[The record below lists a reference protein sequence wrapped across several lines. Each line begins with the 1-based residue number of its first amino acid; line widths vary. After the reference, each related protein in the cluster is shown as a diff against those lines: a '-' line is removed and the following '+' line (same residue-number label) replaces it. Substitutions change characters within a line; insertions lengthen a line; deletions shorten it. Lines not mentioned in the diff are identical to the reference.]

1 MQVRSLAPARLS
13 DLWPQNFPSKETQ
26 YHNLSSIIIVA
37 RTSIDTFC
45 HYIILKMPLSVPEG
59 YSQYRTSA
67 SLLETAPSLPNFI
80 SQEGKTFMQVPT
92 IKRQKLDENNGSM
105 KIGTPKTTSTRRK
118 VSGMTSEERRQW
130 ARLQSAQHSKKTRER
145 HKAMEKVRP
154 SFYPQTCIQYG

>member
-1 MQVRSLAPARLS
+1 
-13 DLWPQNFPSKETQ
+13 
-26 YHNLSSIIIVA
+26 
-37 RTSIDTFC
+37 
-45 HYIILKMPLSVPEG
+45 MPLSVPEG